1 MLYELC
7 FCLLSLDG
15 SQISST
21 VLWWSDIIYTHDET
35 SPLRF
40 HYKLPKGDTNKQ
52 TGWPDCSETSL
63 QHSNIKPAISNNNC
77 RPTTQSSGIWDKN
90 MNMQSPAQDFGERV
104 ITLNRAH
111 VNNFGGRRA
120 RVGAIEIVR
129 SNGWVFQWLG
139 IWKMY
144 LRRMTIASPRV
155 ILVRDGQNCVLRI
168 LPWDRCGTRGPLI
181 HRHCNT
187 SLDSLWSWFKRK
199 SFVPLRL
206 LAWERIQTNALD
218 NWCKSWIGT
227 DYSSPLTPE
236 GWFEEGLLPGVHVW
250 TPPTTTCGNSNC
262 AETSYLVSQKLEIW
276 WRVFYAHPELFEIE
290 YDQWVERSPS

>member
-1 MLYELC
+1 MRGGRRARVGAIWVV
-7 FCLLSLDG
+7 LLFVVAWRITNIIHCIMMKWYNIHAWWDLA
-15 SQISST
+15 ST
-21 VLWWSDIIYTHDET
+21 I
-35 SPLRF
+35 PLQTTKRR
-40 HYKLPKGDTNKQ
+40 HKQ
-52 TGWPDCSETSL
+52 TDWVTRLLWDFITTFKF
-63 QHSNIKPAISNNNC
+63 KPAIANNNC

-120 RVGAIEIVR
+120 RIGVIEIVR

-144 LRRMTIASPRV
+144 LRRMTIPSPRV

-187 SLDSLWSWFKRK
+187 SLDSLWSWFKRNHLFHCTFRPGK
-199 SFVPLRL
+199 GYKLMH
-206 LAWERIQTNALD
+206 WT
-218 NWCKSWIGT
+218 IG
-227 DYSSPLTPE
+227 
-236 GWFEEGLLPGVHVW
+236 V
-250 TPPTTTCGNSNC
+250 
-262 AETSYLVSQKLEIW
+262 
-276 WRVFYAHPELFEIE
+276 RVG
-290 YDQWVERSPS
+290 